1 MGGSASADSVNA
13 RLDQMGFGVVVSS
26 SNATTAAAP
35 PAGGTGATGGA
46 YDTAGNRDAM
56 IASLN
61 NLRIDHDHT
70 RQQLDSIIAVLKTNR
85 LIPQ

>member
-1 MGGSASADSVNA
+1 MSSPSADAVNA
-13 RLDQMGFGVVVSS
+13 RLDQMGFGVVVSG

-35 PAGGTGATGGA
+35 PAGGTGATAGA
-46 YDTAGNRDAM
+46 YDSAANRDAM
-56 IASLN
+56 ISSLN

-70 RQQLDSIIAVLKTNR
+70 RTQLDSIITVLKTNR

>member
-1 MGGSASADSVNA
+1 MSA
-13 RLDQMGFGVVVSS
+13 

-35 PAGGTGATGGA
+35 PAGGTGATEGA
-46 YDTAGNRDAM
+46 YDLAANRDLM
-56 IASLN
+56 IAALN

-70 RQQLDSIIAVLKTNR
+70 RQQLDSVIAVLKTNR